1 VIKGRNTKKT
11 IERLLTI
18 FNSLYSVNSKLE
30 PYKPNK
36 YKLYK
41 LNLEKNG
48 EWIEIT
54 QYLETSEMVAFLN
67 SVIRLRAFFP

>member
-1 VIKGRNTKKT
+1 MIKGRNTKKT
-11 IERLLTI
+11 IEERI
-18 FNSLYSVNSKLE
+18 IVFSGLYNVVSKLE

-41 LNLEKNG
+41 LSLEKNG

-54 QYLETSEMVAFLN
+54 QYLETSAMVAFLN

>member
-1 VIKGRNTKKT
+1 MIKGRKTKKT
-11 IERLLTI
+11 IEERLTV
-18 FNSLYSVNSKLE
+18 FNGLYGANSRLE

-41 LNLEKNG
+41 LSLEKNG
-48 EWIEIT
+48 EWLEIT
-54 QYLETSEMVAFLN
+54 QYLETSAMVAFLN